1 MPGSR
6 SGLLLSLIR
15 PLLLCYLIYKSLET
29 AAPLTLYP
37 SPLNPQPLDP
47 KELKYVAN
55 NFYYQDARSSYR
67 ELPYTTNTVL
77 SQLIFSSN
85 TTMRDIAPTTFFTHR
100 QKFPHLES
108 KETEMECHDWNPM
121 PQWQDDHYN
130 KAPPMKMGFQA
141 PLAFVQSKWRQH
153 PKRCPYG

>member
-6 SGLLLSLIR
+6 SVLLLSLIR

-37 SPLNPQPLDP
+37 SPLTPQPLDP
-47 KELKYVAN
+47 KELKCVAN

-100 QKFPHLES
+100 QKFRIS
-108 KETEMECHDWNPM
+108 KARKQNWNDMIGTQCLNGKMITTQGPTNEDGLLSTANLCPKQVETT
-121 PQWQDDHYN
+121 
-130 KAPPMKMGFQA
+130 
-141 PLAFVQSKWRQH
+141 S
-153 PKRCPYG
+153 